1 MIFAG
6 CCWPMG
12 GTCDTCLDGDTLSAH
27 LAPRVTH
34 CHGPTSKNFLPPGP
48 AKWFLH
54 PWRLLTPLPSHELWQ
69 YPDIIYL
76 TKANNRSTLQSNWE
90 SERGTRE
97 FNNWFNAS
105 PHIKAK
111 DFAKRWGQKQ
121 PVHFIICQTAPAP
134 DVRNEKFLTKRAK
147 LLSALSSEVR
157 AGERV
162 ETRQFRIPRLLVLNV
177 CKFASFWFLGSKVLA
192 TNTLWHPL
200 KLSAMLLTF
209 PVWGGGAI
217 VVSW

>member
-1 MIFAG
+1 MHKWTIRDNWQWYGWWRCDDFISIFGIRIRANDI
-6 CCWPMG
+6 CELWCWPMG
-12 GTCDTCLDGDTLSAH
+12 HTWHTCLDGDTCHTLSAH

-121 PVHFIICQTAPAP
+121 PVHFIICQTAPAA

-147 LLSALSSEVR
+147 LLSAVKLERR
-157 AGERV
+157 AGE
-162 ETRQFRIPRLLVLNV
+162 
-177 CKFASFWFLGSKVLA
+177 W
-192 TNTLWHPL
+192 
-200 KLSAMLLTF
+200 KLSNFAFLF
-209 PVWGGGAI
+209 CWF
-217 VVSW
+217 